1 MKKWIH
7 AFRWDLLRE
16 WRYNIIAVALV
27 VTAIYVAL
35 IRLLPLTEV
44 MSGKLLVFFIFND
57 PTALGMLF
65 VGSLILFER
74 ADRTLYALAITPI
87 STQTYLWSKNLT
99 LTAIAI
105 VCSLI
110 MAYLGHGVSIRPLF
124 LIAGVGLSSLL
135 FTFIG
140 MAVVAS
146 CRTFNE
152 YILKVAAVLI
162 PTALPFLNFFELTD
176 TYWWY
181 IVPTQAS
188 LKLMEA
194 SFYPVSNVDIWYSLL
209 YLLLWVF
216 ISNVWAKRAFERQ
229 VSKGF

>member
-1 MKKWIH
+1 MKKWIQV
-7 AFRWDLLRE
+7 FRWDLLRE
-16 WRYNIIAVALV
+16 WRYNIVAVALL
-27 VTAIYVAL
+27 VTAVYVAL

-44 MSGKLLVFFIFND
+44 VSGKLLVFFIFND

-87 STQTYLWSKNLT
+87 STQIYLWSKNLT

-110 MAYLGHGVSIRPLF
+110 MAYLGHGTSVRPLY

-135 FTFIG
+135 FTFVG

-181 IVPTQAS
+181 IIPAQAS
-188 LKLMEA
+188 LKLLEA
-194 SFYPVSNVDIWYSLL
+194 AFYPVSGFDIGYSLL
-209 YLLLWVF
+209 YLPLWV
-216 ISNVWAKRAFERQ
+216 ILSNIWARRAFERQ